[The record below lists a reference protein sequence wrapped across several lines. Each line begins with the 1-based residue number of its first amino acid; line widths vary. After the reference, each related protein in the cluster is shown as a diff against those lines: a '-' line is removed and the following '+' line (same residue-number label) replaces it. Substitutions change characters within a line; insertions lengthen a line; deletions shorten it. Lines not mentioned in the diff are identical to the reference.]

1 MKIAGSDPSQKER
14 IVNVDGSE
22 MRADEEELL
31 RLRAQNVELQKEVAL
46 LRADGNRTPTEV
58 PHARIDQHLHALE
71 TALTHS
77 QDFNYVFDSDG
88 RFTYVNR
95 PLLLLWQK
103 TLGDVVGKTFSEL
116 DYSPELSEKLNGQI
130 QKVIS
135 TQQPLRDETSYVSTS
150 GVDGFYEYIFV
161 PVIGPDGAVE
171 AVSGSTRDITDR
183 KRAEDALRQS
193 EARFSAAFAQAP
205 VGMILTTPEWQYVEV
220 NQAFLDML
228 GHTKEELVALGV
240 DRVTHPDDVPVTHQ
254 YAEAHLKGDYVPPIL
269 EKRYLH
275 KDGHHISARVSA
287 VMRRDAAGQPAE
299 FLAIVENITDRKRV
313 EKALAASQ
321 AQLQQ
326 LFLQA
331 PVAIVVFRGR
341 DLVVEFANPFY
352 QAFLPGRQLE
362 GRRFKDIMPEL
373 DQDVLDALNRVLDT
387 GEAFTASDWLIPYD
401 RNGVGVVENAW
412 FNCVF
417 NPLREPD
424 GVVSGIVVVCSEETV
439 QLGARKALEQAN
451 KELEEFAYVASH
463 DLQEPLRMV
472 NIYTQLM
479 ARDLQPYMND
489 TSRDFAAQVA
499 KGIKRMDQLL
509 KDLLNFCRAIH
520 TEKDESSVLQSADL
534 NASLAQALNTLQIRI
549 EAEGAVIITDF
560 LPSVRGDESQ
570 LAQVFQNLV
579 SNALKYRKTN
589 DSPIVK
595 ITSRREGS
603 ELVVSVQDNGIG
615 FSQEYADRVFGL
627 FKRLHKDEYPGTG
640 LGLAICKRIVERS
653 GGRIWANSVV
663 GEGSTFSFTLP
674 ESANK

>member
-1 MKIAGSDPSQKER
+1 MKIAGSNASQKER
-14 IVNVDGSE
+14 PVNVDGSE
-22 MRADEEELL
+22 IRADEELL
-31 RLRAQNVELQKEVAL
+31 RLRAQNVELQKELAL
-46 LRADGNRTPTEV
+46 LRADRKPPPAEATNPRAE
-58 PHARIDQHLHALE
+58 QHLHALE
-71 TALTHS
+71 IALTHS
-77 QDFNYVFDSDG
+77 PDFNYVFDLEA
-88 RFTYVNR
+88 RFTYANR
-95 PLLLLWQK
+95 PLLDLWQK
-103 TLGDVVGKTFSEL
+103 TLGEVVGKTVSEL
-116 DYSPELSEKLNGQI
+116 DYPLELGEKVKRQI
-130 QKVIS
+130 HQVIN
-135 TQQPLRDETSYVSTS
+135 TRQTVRDETPYISTS
-150 GVDGFYEYIFV
+150 GVDGIYEYIFI
-161 PVIGPDGAVE
+161 PVIGTDGAVE

-183 KRAEDALRQS
+183 KRAEEARRQS

-205 VGMILTTPEWQYVEV
+205 VGMVLTTPEWKYVEM
-220 NQAFLDML
+220 NQAYLDML
-228 GHTKEELVALGV
+228 GHTREELFALSF
-240 DRVTHPDDVPVTHQ
+240 DRVTHPDDVRLTRQ
-254 YAEAHLKGDYVPPIL
+254 FAEAHLKGEPVPPIL

-275 KDGHHISARVSA
+275 KDGHHVWVRVSA
-287 VMRRDAAGQPAE
+287 VMRRDAGGQPTE
-299 FLAIVENITDRKRV
+299 FLAIVENITERKRI

-326 LFLQA
+326 VFMQA
-331 PVAIVVFRGR
+331 PVAIVLFRGR
-341 DLVVEFANPFY
+341 DFVVELANPFY

-373 DQDVLDALNRVLDT
+373 DQGVFDALNRVLDT
-387 GEAFTASDWLIPYD
+387 GEPFTASDWLIPYD
-401 RNGVGVVENAW
+401 RNGIGVVENAW

-424 GVVSGIVVVCSEETV
+424 GEVSGIIVVCSEETA
-439 QLGARKALEQAN
+439 QLRARKALEQAN

-520 TEKDESSVLQSADL
+520 TEKDETSVLQSADL
-534 NASLAQALNTLQIRI
+534 NASLAQALNTMQNRI
-549 EAEGAVIITDF
+549 EADGAVITTDF
-560 LPSVRGDESQ
+560 LPSLRGDESQ
-570 LAQVFQNLV
+570 LAQVFQNLI
-579 SNALKYRKTN
+579 SNALKYRKAS

-615 FSQEYADRVFGL
+615 FSEEYAERVFGL

-653 GGRIWANSVV
+653 GGRIWANSIV

-674 ESANK
+674 ESAKQ